1 VSIRLAIGILL
12 LAMVSC
18 ESRNPAAI
26 WAERSARLGMATAD
40 GEPSIAGG
48 DVEGLSASDEADV
61 VPTGPDPDSELDS
74 DAELDSESEL
84 RRVLS
89 GGVEMAP
96 VATIGQPH
104 HRIDLARARRSGDV
118 EVATND
124 ATLEQQLGPLFDGNT
139 RSLVRTEEVNPLFL
153 TFTFRTP
160 VALRGV
166 RVFPSYSSYD
176 WALQTGPDAEWLVI
190 RDASSQ
196 SWSGIELER
205 SVETGTVRVELLRRQ
220 RDDFVHVNE
229 IEIWVE
235 PSAP

>member
-1 VSIRLAIGILL
+1 V
-12 LAMVSC
+12 
-18 ESRNPAAI
+18 
-26 WAERSARLGMATAD
+26 
-40 GEPSIAGG
+40 
-48 DVEGLSASDEADV
+48 
-61 VPTGPDPDSELDS
+61 
-74 DAELDSESEL
+74 
-84 RRVLS
+84 
-89 GGVEMAP
+89 
-96 VATIGQPH
+96 
-104 HRIDLARARRSGDV
+104 
-118 EVATND
+118 
-124 ATLEQQLGPLFDGNT
+124 
-139 RSLVRTEEVNPLFL
+139 VRTEEVNPLFL

-196 SWSGIELER
+196 SWSGIELEQ
-205 SVETGTVRVELLRRQ
+205 SVETGVVRVELLRRQ